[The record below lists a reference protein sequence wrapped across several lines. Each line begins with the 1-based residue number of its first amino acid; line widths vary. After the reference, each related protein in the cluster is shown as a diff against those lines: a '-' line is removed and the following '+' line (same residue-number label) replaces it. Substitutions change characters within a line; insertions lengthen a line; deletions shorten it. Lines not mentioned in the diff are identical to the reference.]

1 MYLVQRIFLF
11 LHSIGTCFFSFYYL
25 NIDINTLL
33 V

>member
-11 LHSIGTCFFSFYYL
+11 LHLIGTCFFSVDYL
-25 NIDINTLL
+25 NININTLL